1 MEFESKIFEKDDLLV
16 ITLKGNITREC
27 KNHLQ
32 QCLDEAL
39 KFEQKVVVLILKEL
53 TGVDKIM
60 SRDITLFQQQLRN
73 KNKGLFL
80 VGLKPQMKYDLD
92 SRGLIRSSEVKNTA
106 EEIITSRI

>member
-1 MEFESKIFEKDDLLV
+1 MEFESKIFEKNGLLV
-16 ITLKGNITREC
+16 ITLKGAITREC
-27 KNHLQ
+27 KENLQ

-73 KNKGLFL
+73 KNKSLFL
-80 VGLKPQMKYDLD
+80 VGLKPQLKFDLD
-92 SRGLIRSSEVKNTA
+92 SRGLIRNVEVKNTA
-106 EEIITSRI
+106 EEIITSMT